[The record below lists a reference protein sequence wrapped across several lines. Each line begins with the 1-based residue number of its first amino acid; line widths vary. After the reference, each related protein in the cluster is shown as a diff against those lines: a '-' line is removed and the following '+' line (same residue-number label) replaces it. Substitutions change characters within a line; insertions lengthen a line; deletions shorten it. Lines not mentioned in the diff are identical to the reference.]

1 MSWNLFLKELVVVDE
16 IFDCCVEFMEGFID
30 VFLVICVIVSDE
42 DVDIFIFIIVDIFIV
57 VIVE

>member
-16 IFDCCVEFMEGFID
+16 IFDCCVELMEGFID